1 MFGYGNVRV
10 KFSSEK
16 YQLTKNSSEVLA
28 KVILIFKENIA
39 DLSGY
44 LPDESILH
52 ATGFSANL
60 AHVVIIP
67 SQEGLIAAAGVGEFT
82 TLNTDKMR
90 RVGAAVLRAV
100 PYAEAIELDP
110 QGLSDACHRFYPSD
124 YSSVGEKEVSNL
136 LAAFAQGIALASYS
150 FDKYRSLPI
159 STNNHDAKAIGH
171 NTTLHIP
178 TGESQLVS
186 GVTEYASITARAVTL
201 ARDLINEPAGE
212 LTPKRFAE
220 LALDIAQS
228 TNMVSEI
235 WDENAVKEGGLGGLL
250 GVSSGSEEECRLVKL
265 TYSPDHNAKDTFPK
279 VVLVGKG
286 ITFDSGG
293 LSLKSPEAMMTMKTD
308 MSGAA
313 AVLATMS
320 VLRDLNVPLNV
331 IGLMAMSE
339 NLPSALPTKPGDV
352 LRTRSGK
359 TIEVLNT
366 DAEGR
371 LVLADALTLASEE
384 EPDAIIDLATLTGAC
399 VVALGESVAGVMTND
414 QRLMDLICRAAR
426 VSGEKFWQLPLPE
439 SYNQLI
445 ESEIA
450 DIKNVAAKPKAGAL
464 IGGLVLE
471 KFVGDTPWAHID
483 MAGPAR
489 SDSDNGFLTNG
500 GTGFGVLTL
509 LELLKSWEVLGGKAM
524 GAKNC

>member
-1 MFGYGNVRV
+1 MKPKERLAIRV
-10 KFSSEK
+10 SAEK
-16 YQLTKNSSEVLA
+16 YYREPSLSEVAVKAVLS
-28 KVILIFKENIA
+28 FKENL
-39 DLSGY
+39 DESVGY
-44 LPDESILH
+44 LPERSLLL
-52 ATGFSANL
+52 ATGFSARPGQTMVFPSGEEL
-60 AHVVIIP
+60 VVV
-67 SQEGLIAAAGVGEFT
+67 AGAGEFRK
-82 TLNTDKMR
+82 LDTDIMR
-90 RVGAAVLRAV
+90 RVGASAIKAV
-100 PYAEAIELDP
+100 PHADIIEFDLQSLLDAYDRWQP
-110 QGLSDACHRFYPSD
+110 TDGA
-124 YSSVGEKEVSNL
+124 SSVEKKTADL
-136 LAAFAQGIALASYS
+136 LAAFAQGAALASYS
-150 FDKYRSLPI
+150 FDKYRSVPQPVKGRSGIAAKNTI
-159 STNNHDAKAIGH
+159 SLYFSA
-171 NTTLHIP
+171 
-178 TGESQLVS
+178 GESQLLS
-186 GVTEYASITARAVTL
+186 TAADYATITAKAVYL

-212 LTPKRFAE
+212 LTPTRFAE
-220 LALDIAQS
+220 VA
-228 TNMVSEI
+228 SEI
-235 WDENAVKEGGLGGLL
+235 AKSSNLLSDILDKAAAEKAGLGALL

-265 TYSPDHNAKDTFPK
+265 TYHPDAGNGNELPK

-320 VLRDLNVPLNV
+320 VLNELQIPLNV
-331 IGLMAMSE
+331 IGIMAMSE
-339 NLPSALPTKPGDV
+339 NLPSAFPTKPGDV

-371 LVLADALTLASEE
+371 LVLADALTLAAEE
-384 EPDAIIDLATLTGAC
+384 SPDAIIDLATLTGAC

-414 QRLMDLICRAAR
+414 QRLVDMIFKAAR
-426 VSGEKFWQLPLPE
+426 ISGEKFWQLPLPE
-439 SYNQLI
+439 SYNQMI

-450 DIKNVAAKPKAGAL
+450 DIKNVASKPKAGAL

-489 SDSDNGFLTNG
+489 SDNDSGFLTKG

-509 LELLKSWEVLGGKAM
+509 LELLQIWERLGGKAM